1 MEIEKGL
8 KYTKEHEWIRVE
20 GNKAYIGIT
29 DYAQRHL
36 GDIVFVELPEVDDEF
51 NAGDTL
57 GTVESVKAV
66 SDVYTQIS
74 GQVVEINEELLD
86 NPGMM
91 NKEPYESWLACIEF
105 TDTSELDQLMDA
117 EDYKK
122 FCTEED

>member
-20 GNKAYIGIT
+20 GDKAYIGIT

-51 NAGDTL
+51 IAGDTL

-66 SDVYTQIS
+66 ADVYTQIS

-91 NKEPYESWLACIEF
+91 NKEPYESWLACIKF
-105 TDTSELDQLMDA
+105 TDASELDQLMDA